1 MKSNFKNIWK
11 CKSSQSRIHLDYAS
25 TTPVC
30 GEVLEAMLPYF
41 SEQWANPSAIYT
53 EGVEAKRVI
62 EDMRAEVAR
71 TLRVR
76 ATDITFTSGG
86 TESNNLVLI
95 GLVEALF
102 DAGRKYKDMEIV
114 STRIEHP
121 SILETLSYLEKRG
134 VHIVYVPV
142 ESDGRITAG
151 MLASLLSAKTILVT
165 CAYANS
171 EIGVVQDIKKIT
183 RVVRAFTEESH
194 TKIFVHVDASQ
205 APLWLPC
212 ALDMLGV
219 DMMTLDAGK
228 CYGPKGVGI
237 LVHRHW
243 VPLRAIL
250 HGGGQERGLRSGTEN
265 TALIV
270 GCVRACVRAQ
280 EKYLDRSST
289 VAELRE
295 YLFSLLTTIPNVVVN
310 GSREQR
316 IANNVNIS
324 IPGLDTEYAVIWLDT
339 KGIAV
344 STKSACGAKE
354 STGSNVVRHMIGD
367 ELRALSTL
375 RFTLGEE
382 TRRADIEKAVVVLK
396 EFITMMAENIPEK
409 GVS

>member
-1 MKSNFKNIWK
+1 MKFNFKNIWK
-11 CKSSQSRIHLDYAS
+11 WKSSQSRIHLDYAS

-30 GEVLEAMLPYF
+30 REVLEAMLPYF

-62 EDMRAEVAR
+62 EDVRAEVAR

-86 TESNNLVLI
+86 TESNNLALI
-95 GLVEALF
+95 GLVEALS

-134 VHIVYVPV
+134 VRIVYVPV
-142 ESDGRITAG
+142 ESDGRITVAS
-151 MLASLLSAKTILVT
+151 LVSLLSEKTILVT

-243 VPLRAIL
+243 VPLRAVF

-270 GCVRACVRAQ
+270 GCARTCVRAQ
-280 EKYLDRSST
+280 EKYLQRSST

-310 GSREQR
+310 GSREHR

-354 STGSNVVRHMIGD
+354 STGSNVVRHMTGD

-382 TRRADIEKAVVVLK
+382 TTRADIEKVVVVLK
-396 EFITMMAENIPEK
+396 EFITMMAENISEK